1 MISSVA
7 ASEQFGFSAG
17 RARTLIGYELKIAL
31 QNVQAHPEVASV
43 GLTEQAAREAGYEV
57 KTSKFPYSALGKAG
71 IIRAREGFFKLVAEE
86 RYGEILG
93 VHIIGEHATDLISE
107 GCAVLGLESTAADLA
122 HIIHP
127 HPTISEGMLEAAHGL
142 LGGAIHS

>member
-1 MISSVA
+1 MAVEHI
-7 ASEQFGFSAG
+7 AG
-17 RARTLIGYELKIAL
+17 KNPPPVRADRVPCATYC
-31 QNVQAHPEVASV
+31 HPEVASV
-43 GLTEQAAREAGYEV
+43 GLTEQAAKEAGYEV